1 MARWRGRTC
10 IAIPRGTPAGGFPC
24 AAPCSNAIRMS
35 ETRDA
40 GRPGPGGAKAAGTAE
55 EAPLSRLLRLMAT
68 LRDPVAGCPW
78 DVAQSFATI
87 VPYTIEEA
95 YEVAD
100 AVARGDLRDLRD
112 ELGDL
117 LLQVVF
123 HARMA
128 EEQGAFA
135 FDDVARAIGDKLVR
149 RHPHVFTPDGT
160 PLPAGSPLR
169 DPAQVEAQWAAI
181 KAQERAARQ
190 KERQEERQEAR
201 QEARQDTGAAPDLA
215 PDPLG
220 GVARA
225 LPALARAEKIS
236 RRAAAYGF
244 DWDEAAQVV
253 DKVREE
259 TDEVAEALAA
269 GDPQALSEEI
279 GDLLFSVAN
288 LARHAGIDPETA
300 LRDGTAKFE
309 RRFAAMARHL
319 AASGGALGRSD
330 LAAMEAAWQAAK
342 RDEAGGGP

>member
-1 MARWRGRTC
+1 MSDTRDSSR
-10 IAIPRGTPAGGFPC
+10 PETPA
-24 AAPCSNAIRMS
+24 ADELASLR
-35 ETRDA
+35 
-40 GRPGPGGAKAAGTAE
+40 
-55 EAPLSRLLRLMAT
+55 RLLRLMAD
-68 LRDPVAGCPW
+68 LRDPDRGCAW
-78 DVAQSFATI
+78 DVRQTFATI

-100 AVARGDLRDLRD
+100 AVARGDRADLRD

-128 EEQGAFA
+128 EEEGAFA
-135 FDDVARAIGDKLVR
+135 FDDVAKAIGEKLVR
-149 RHPHVFTPDGT
+149 RHPHVFAPDGT
-160 PLPAGSPLR
+160 PLPAGSTLR

-181 KAQERAARQ
+181 KAQERA
-190 KERQEERQEAR
+190 ER
-201 QEARQDTGAAPDLA
+201 DPGATV
-215 PDPLG
+215 PDPLS

-244 DWDEAAQVV
+244 DWGNAAQVI

-309 RRFAAMARHL
+309 RRFAAMAEHL
-319 AASGGALGRSD
+319 KAAGGELGRSD
-330 LAAMEAAWQAAK
+330 LAALEAAWQAAK
-342 RDEAGGGP
+342 RDEKAR

>member
-1 MARWRGRTC
+1 
-10 IAIPRGTPAGGFPC
+10 
-24 AAPCSNAIRMS
+24 MS

-40 GRPGPGGAKAAGTAE
+40 GRSGANGVRDDDPAA
-55 EAPLSRLLRLMAT
+55 EAPLGRLLRLMAS

-149 RHPHVFTPDGT
+149 RHPHVFTPDGA
-160 PLPAGSPLR
+160 PLPAGSPRR
-169 DPAQVEAQWAAI
+169 DPAAVEAQWAAI

-190 KERQEERQEAR
+190 AER
-201 QEARQDTGAAPDLA
+201 GADSPDPV

-236 RRAAAYGF
+236 RRAAAHGF
-244 DWDEAAQVV
+244 DWDDAAQVV
-253 DKVREE
+253 AKVREE

-269 GDPQALSEEI
+269 GDPEAVSEEI

-319 AASGGALGRSD
+319 AAAGGALGRSD

-342 RDEAGGGP
+342 RDEAAGGP

>member
-1 MARWRGRTC
+1 MND
-10 IAIPRGTPAGGFPC
+10 
-24 AAPCSNAIRMS
+24 APDSSRS
-35 ETRDA
+35 E
-40 GRPGPGGAKAAGTAE
+40 PLAAGEPAS
-55 EAPLSRLLRLMAT
+55 LRRLLRLMAD
-68 LRDPVAGCPW
+68 LRDPERGCAW
-78 DVAQSFATI
+78 DVRQTFATI

-100 AVARGDLRDLRD
+100 AVARGDRDDLRD

-128 EEQGAFA
+128 EEEGAFA

-149 RHPHVFTPDGT
+149 RHPHVFEPDGT
-160 PLPAGSPLR
+160 PLPAGSTLR

-181 KAQERAARQ
+181 KAQERTARDPGTA
-190 KERQEERQEAR
+190 E
-201 QEARQDTGAAPDLA
+201 

-244 DWDEAAQVV
+244 DWGDAVQVI

-309 RRFAAMARHL
+309 RRFAAMAEHL
-319 AASGGALGRSD
+319 KAAGGALGRSD

-342 RDEAGGGP
+342 RDETP

>member
-1 MARWRGRTC
+1 MA
-10 IAIPRGTPAGGFPC
+10 A
-24 AAPCSNAIRMS
+24 
-35 ETRDA
+35 
-40 GRPGPGGAKAAGTAE
+40 
-55 EAPLSRLLRLMAT
+55 
-68 LRDPVAGCPW
+68 LRDPVRGCAW
-78 DVAQSFATI
+78 DVAQTPATI

-100 AVARGDLRDLRD
+100 AVARGDRDDLRD

-117 LLQVVF
+117 LFQVVF
-123 HARMA
+123 QARLA
-128 EEQGAFA
+128 EERGDFA

-149 RHPHVFTPDGT
+149 RHPHVFAPDGT
-160 PLPAGSPLR
+160 LLPEGSPLR

-181 KAQERAARQ
+181 KAQERAARG
-190 KERQEERQEAR
+190 
-201 QEARQDTGAAPDLA
+201 DAASA

-236 RRAAAYGF
+236 RRAAGYGF
-244 DWDEAAQVV
+244 DWDNAAQVI

-269 GDPQALSEEI
+269 GDQRAVADEI

-309 RRFAAMARHL
+309 RRFAAMAGHL
-319 AASGGALGRSD
+319 AAAGGELGRSD
-330 LAAMEAAWQAAK
+330 LAAMEAAWQAVK
-342 RDEAGGGP
+342 RDEANQAG

>member
-1 MARWRGRTC
+1 MIEAT
-10 IAIPRGTPAGGFPC
+10 AGVVSQKPSDQ
-24 AAPCSNAIRMS
+24 PS
-35 ETRDA
+35 EEPS
-40 GRPGPGGAKAAGTAE
+40 G
-55 EAPLSRLLRLMAT
+55 EAPLHRLLRLMAI
-68 LRDPVAGCPW
+68 LRDPVRGCPW
-78 DVAQSFATI
+78 DVAQTPATI

-100 AVARGDLRDLRD
+100 AVARGDRDDLRD

-123 HARMA
+123 QAQMA
-128 EEQGAFA
+128 EEAGAFA
-135 FDDVARAIGDKLVR
+135 FDDVARTIGDKLVR
-149 RHPHVFTPDGT
+149 RHPHVFDRDGQ

-181 KAQERAARQ
+181 KAQERAHRSASP
-190 KERQEERQEAR
+190 
-201 QEARQDTGAAPDLA
+201 GAAEAA

-244 DWDEAAQVV
+244 DWDNAVQVV

-259 TDEVAEALAA
+259 TDEVAEALEA

-309 RRFAAMARHL
+309 RRFAAMTGQLR
-319 AASGGALGRSD
+319 AAGGELGRSD

-342 RDEAGGGP
+342 RDEAARKR

>member
-1 MARWRGRTC
+1 
-10 IAIPRGTPAGGFPC
+10 
-24 AAPCSNAIRMS
+24 MS
-35 ETRDA
+35 ETRESDGAGDA
-40 GRPGPGGAKAAGTAE
+40 AE
-55 EAPLSRLLRLMAT
+55 TGLGRLLRLMAA
-68 LRDPVAGCPW
+68 LRDPVRGCAW
-78 DVAQSFATI
+78 DVAQTPATI

-100 AVARGDLRDLRD
+100 AVARGDRDDLRD

-135 FDDVARAIGDKLVR
+135 FDDVAHAIGDKLVR
-149 RHPHVFTPDGT
+149 RHPHVFAPDGT
-160 PLPAGSPLR
+160 LLPEGSALR

-181 KAQERAARQ
+181 KAQERADQRAARGSA
-190 KERQEERQEAR
+190 ES
-201 QEARQDTGAAPDLA
+201 A

-236 RRAAAYGF
+236 RRAAGYGF
-244 DWDEAAQVV
+244 DWGNAVQVV

-269 GDPQALSEEI
+269 SDQRAVADEI

-288 LARHAGIDPETA
+288 LARHAGIDPEAA

-309 RRFAAMARHL
+309 RRFAAMAAHL
-319 AASGGALGRSD
+319 AAAGGELGRSE
-330 LAAMEAAWQAAK
+330 LAAMEAAWQAVK
-342 RDEAGGGP
+342 RDEKERAG

>member
-1 MARWRGRTC
+1 MSDTRDSSR
-10 IAIPRGTPAGGFPC
+10 PETPAADELP
-24 AAPCSNAIRMS
+24 SLR
-35 ETRDA
+35 
-40 GRPGPGGAKAAGTAE
+40 
-55 EAPLSRLLRLMAT
+55 RLLRLMAD
-68 LRDPVAGCPW
+68 LRDPDRGCAW
-78 DVAQSFATI
+78 DVRQTFATI

-100 AVARGDLRDLRD
+100 AVARGDRADLRD

-128 EEQGAFA
+128 EEEGAFA
-135 FDDVARAIGDKLVR
+135 FDDVAKAIGEKLVR
-149 RHPHVFTPDGT
+149 RHPHVFAPDGT
-160 PLPAGSPLR
+160 PLPAGSTLR

-181 KAQERAARQ
+181 KAQERA
-190 KERQEERQEAR
+190 ER
-201 QEARQDTGAAPDLA
+201 DPGATV
-215 PDPLG
+215 PDPLS

-244 DWDEAAQVV
+244 DWGNAAQVI

-259 TDEVAEALAA
+259 TDEVAEALDA
-269 GDPQALSEEI
+269 GDAQALSEEI

-300 LRDGTAKFE
+300 LRDGIAKFE
-309 RRFAAMARHL
+309 RRFAAMAEHL
-319 AASGGALGRSD
+319 KAAGGELGRSD
-330 LAAMEAAWQAAK
+330 FAALEAAWQAAK
-342 RDEAGGGP
+342 RDEKAR

>member
-1 MARWRGRTC
+1 MSD
-10 IAIPRGTPAGGFPC
+10 
-24 AAPCSNAIRMS
+24 APDSSRS
-35 ETRDA
+35 E
-40 GRPGPGGAKAAGTAE
+40 PLAAGEPAS
-55 EAPLSRLLRLMAT
+55 LRRLLRLMAD
-68 LRDPVAGCPW
+68 LRDPERGCAW
-78 DVAQSFATI
+78 DVRQTFATI

-100 AVARGDLRDLRD
+100 AVARGDRDDLRD

-128 EEQGAFA
+128 EEEGAFG

-149 RHPHVFTPDGT
+149 RHPHVFEPDGT
-160 PLPAGSPLR
+160 PLPAGSTLR

-181 KAQERAARQ
+181 KAQERAAR
-190 KERQEERQEAR
+190 
-201 QEARQDTGAAPDLA
+201 DPGAAE

-244 DWDEAAQVV
+244 DWGNAAQVI

-309 RRFAAMARHL
+309 RRFAAMAAHL
-319 AASGGALGRSD
+319 KAAGGELGRSD

-342 RDEAGGGP
+342 RDETA

>member
-1 MARWRGRTC
+1 
-10 IAIPRGTPAGGFPC
+10 
-24 AAPCSNAIRMS
+24 MS
-35 ETRDA
+35 EADEAARSGVTGGEA
-40 GRPGPGGAKAAGTAE
+40 GETPSLR
-55 EAPLSRLLRLMAT
+55 RLLHLMAT
-68 LRDPVAGCPW
+68 LRDPVGGCPW
-78 DVAQSFATI
+78 DVAQTPASI

-123 HARMA
+123 QARMA

-149 RHPHVFTPDGT
+149 RHPHVFTPDGA

-169 DPAQVEAQWAAI
+169 DPAEVEAQWAAI
-181 KAQERAARQ
+181 KAQERA
-190 KERQEERQEAR
+190 ERRA
-201 QEARQDTGAAPDLA
+201 AAPEPDA
-215 PDPLG
+215 EPDPQPDHLG

-244 DWDEAAQVV
+244 DWDDAAQVV

-259 TDEVAEALAA
+259 TAEVAEALAA
-269 GDPQALSEEI
+269 GDPEALSEEI

-342 RDEAGGGP
+342 RDEATGRP

>member
-1 MARWRGRTC
+1 
-10 IAIPRGTPAGGFPC
+10 
-24 AAPCSNAIRMS
+24 MS

-40 GRPGPGGAKAAGTAE
+40 GRSGANGVRDDDPPA
-55 EAPLSRLLRLMAT
+55 EAPLGRLLRLMAS

-149 RHPHVFTPDGT
+149 RHPHVFTPDGA
-160 PLPAGSPLR
+160 PLPAGSPRR
-169 DPAQVEAQWAAI
+169 DPAAVEAQWAAI

-190 KERQEERQEAR
+190 AER
-201 QEARQDTGAAPDLA
+201 GADSPDPV

-236 RRAAAYGF
+236 RRAAAHGF
-244 DWDEAAQVV
+244 DWDDAAQVV
-253 DKVREE
+253 AKVREE

-269 GDPQALSEEI
+269 GDPEAVSEEI

-288 LARHAGIDPETA
+288 LARNAGIDPETA

-319 AASGGALGRSD
+319 AAAGGALGRSD

-342 RDEAGGGP
+342 RDEAAGGP

>member
-1 MARWRGRTC
+1 M
-10 IAIPRGTPAGGFPC
+10 GG
-24 AAPCSNAIRMS
+24 
-35 ETRDA
+35 DQ
-40 GRPGPGGAKAAGTAE
+40 GAGTGG
-55 EAPLSRLLRLMAT
+55 P
-68 LRDPVAGCPW
+68 P
-78 DVAQSFATI
+78 
-87 VPYTIEEA
+87 
-95 YEVAD
+95 
-100 AVARGDLRDLRD
+100 
-112 ELGDL
+112 
-117 LLQVVF
+117 
-123 HARMA
+123 
-128 EEQGAFA
+128 
-135 FDDVARAIGDKLVR
+135 
-149 RHPHVFTPDGT
+149 
-160 PLPAGSPLR
+160 
-169 DPAQVEAQWAAI
+169 
-181 KAQERAARQ
+181 ERAAGRA
-190 KERQEERQEAR
+190 AR
-201 QEARQDTGAAPDLA
+201 GAAEYRRRAGSNAGP
-215 PDPLG
+215 
-220 GVARA
+220 ARRRRPA

>member
-1 MARWRGRTC
+1 
-10 IAIPRGTPAGGFPC
+10 
-24 AAPCSNAIRMS
+24 MS

-40 GRPGPGGAKAAGTAE
+40 GRSGANGVRDDDPAA
-55 EAPLSRLLRLMAT
+55 EAPLGRLLRLMAS

-149 RHPHVFTPDGT
+149 RHPHVFTPDGA
-160 PLPAGSPLR
+160 PLPAGSPRR
-169 DPAQVEAQWAAI
+169 DPAAVEAQWAAI

-190 KERQEERQEAR
+190 AER
-201 QEARQDTGAAPDLA
+201 GADSPEPDPV

-236 RRAAAYGF
+236 RRAAAHGF
-244 DWDEAAQVV
+244 DWDDAAQVV
-253 DKVREE
+253 AKVREE

-269 GDPQALSEEI
+269 GDPEAVSEEI

-309 RRFAAMARHL
+309 RRCAAMARHL

>member
-1 MARWRGRTC
+1 MAV
-10 IAIPRGTPAGGFPC
+10 
-24 AAPCSNAIRMS
+24 
-35 ETRDA
+35 
-40 GRPGPGGAKAAGTAE
+40 
-55 EAPLSRLLRLMAT
+55 
-68 LRDPVAGCPW
+68 LRDPVRGCPW
-78 DVAQSFATI
+78 DVAQTSATI

-100 AVARGDLRDLRD
+100 AVARGDRDDLRD

-128 EEQGAFA
+128 EEADAFA

-169 DPAQVEAQWAAI
+169 EPAQVEAQWAAI
-181 KAQERAARQ
+181 KAQERA
-190 KERQEERQEAR
+190 ERGDPE
-201 QEARQDTGAAPDLA
+201 PA

-244 DWDEAAQVV
+244 DWGNAAQVV
-253 DKVREE
+253 AKVREE
-259 TDEVAEALAA
+259 TDEVAEALEA
-269 GDPQALSEEI
+269 GDPQAVSEEI

-288 LARHAGIDPETA
+288 LARHAGIDPEAA

-309 RRFAAMARHL
+309 RRFAAMAEHL
-319 AASGGALGRSD
+319 RAAGGELGRSD
-330 LAAMEAAWQAAK
+330 LGAMEAAWQTAK
-342 RDEAGGGP
+342 RDEGERTA

>member
-1 MARWRGRTC
+1 
-10 IAIPRGTPAGGFPC
+10 
-24 AAPCSNAIRMS
+24 MS

-40 GRPGPGGAKAAGTAE
+40 GRSGASGGRDAEPAA
-55 EAPLSRLLRLMAT
+55 EAPLGRLLRLMAT

-100 AVARGDLRDLRD
+100 AVARGDLGDLRD

-128 EEQGAFA
+128 EERGAFA

-149 RHPHVFTPDGT
+149 RHPHVFTPDGA

-169 DPAQVEAQWAAI
+169 DPAAVEAQWAAI

-190 KERQEERQEAR
+190 AERRDA
-201 QEARQDTGAAPDLA
+201 GLAPDPA

-244 DWDEAAQVV
+244 DWDDAAQVV

-269 GDPQALSEEI
+269 GDPEALSEEI

-309 RRFAAMARHL
+309 RRFAAMARYL

-342 RDEAGGGP
+342 RDEAAGQA

>member
-1 MARWRGRTC
+1 MSDTRDSSR
-10 IAIPRGTPAGGFPC
+10 PETPA
-24 AAPCSNAIRMS
+24 ADELASLR
-35 ETRDA
+35 
-40 GRPGPGGAKAAGTAE
+40 
-55 EAPLSRLLRLMAT
+55 RLLRLMAD
-68 LRDPVAGCPW
+68 LRDPDRGCAW
-78 DVAQSFATI
+78 DVRQTFATI

-100 AVARGDLRDLRD
+100 AVARGDRADLRD

-128 EEQGAFA
+128 EEEGAFA
-135 FDDVARAIGDKLVR
+135 FDDVAKAIGEKLVR
-149 RHPHVFTPDGT
+149 RHPHVFAPDGT
-160 PLPAGSPLR
+160 PLPAGSTLR

-181 KAQERAARQ
+181 KAQERA
-190 KERQEERQEAR
+190 ER
-201 QEARQDTGAAPDLA
+201 DPGATV
-215 PDPLG
+215 PDPLS

-244 DWDEAAQVV
+244 DWGNAAQVI

-259 TDEVAEALAA
+259 TDEVAEALDA
-269 GDPQALSEEI
+269 GDAQALSEEI

-300 LRDGTAKFE
+300 LRDGIAKFE
-309 RRFAAMARHL
+309 RRFAAMAEHL
-319 AASGGALGRSD
+319 KAAGGELGRSD
-330 LAAMEAAWQAAK
+330 LAALEAAWQAAK
-342 RDEAGGGP
+342 RDEKAR

>member
-1 MARWRGRTC
+1 MSEAY
-10 IAIPRGTPAGGFPC
+10 PAE
-24 AAPCSNAIRMS
+24 AAP
-35 ETRDA
+35 
-40 GRPGPGGAKAAGTAE
+40 E
-55 EAPLSRLLRLMAT
+55 EAPLHRLLRLMAA
-68 LRDPVAGCPW
+68 LRDPVRGCAW
-78 DVAQSFATI
+78 DVAQTPATI

-100 AVARGDLRDLRD
+100 AVARGDRDDLRD

-123 HARMA
+123 QARMA
-128 EEQGAFA
+128 EEAGAFG

-149 RHPHVFTPDGT
+149 RHPHVFAPDGT
-160 PLPAGSPLR
+160 LLPEGSPAR

-181 KAQERAARQ
+181 KAQEMAAR
-190 KERQEERQEAR
+190 
-201 QEARQDTGAAPDLA
+201 GAAETA

-220 GVARA
+220 GVAQA

-236 RRAAAYGF
+236 RRAAGYGF
-244 DWDEAAQVV
+244 DWDNAAQVI

-269 GDPQALSEEI
+269 GDPRAVADEI

-288 LARHAGIDPETA
+288 LARHAGIDPEAA

-309 RRFAAMARHL
+309 RRFSAMAAHL
-319 AASGGALGRSD
+319 QAAGGELGRSD
-330 LAAMEAAWQAAK
+330 LAAMEDAWQAVK
-342 RDEAGGGP
+342 RDEISGGGTSRSG

>member
-1 MARWRGRTC
+1 MA
-10 IAIPRGTPAGGFPC
+10 
-24 AAPCSNAIRMS
+24 
-35 ETRDA
+35 D
-40 GRPGPGGAKAAGTAE
+40 
-55 EAPLSRLLRLMAT
+55 
-68 LRDPVAGCPW
+68 LRDPDRGCAW
-78 DVAQSFATI
+78 DVRQTFATI

-100 AVARGDLRDLRD
+100 AVARGDRADLRD

-128 EEQGAFA
+128 EEEGAFA
-135 FDDVARAIGDKLVR
+135 FDDVAKAIGEKLVR
-149 RHPHVFTPDGT
+149 RHPHVFAPDGT
-160 PLPAGSPLR
+160 PLPAGSTLR

-181 KAQERAARQ
+181 KAQERA
-190 KERQEERQEAR
+190 ER
-201 QEARQDTGAAPDLA
+201 DPGATV
-215 PDPLG
+215 PDPLS

-244 DWDEAAQVV
+244 DWGNAAQVI

-259 TDEVAEALAA
+259 TDEVAEALEA
-269 GDPQALSEEI
+269 GDAQALSEEI

-309 RRFAAMARHL
+309 RRFAAMAEHL
-319 AASGGALGRSD
+319 KAAGGELGRSD
-330 LAAMEAAWQAAK
+330 LAALEAAWQAAK
-342 RDEAGGGP
+342 RDEKAR